1 MSVTQ
6 SIEGC
11 LEGAIGEYGLPQ
23 SRLAHW
29 LAALEP
35 GFSKLRARAEAGDFP
50 HFAIL
55 RETSDI
61 EAAEKAFHQ
70 LISGARSLFVL
81 GTGGSSLGGQT
92 LAQLGGWCIPGDNG
106 APASEKRP
114 RLRFYDNLDGLS
126 FISGLDAVDLST
138 ARFIVISKSGS
149 TAETLAQMLT
159 VFARLSAAGLG
170 DRIASM
176 VLAVSDPREDG
187 KANGLRDLCEAYGI
201 PVLDHPAAIGG
212 RYSGLSIV
220 GLLPLMARGLDP
232 YAVRRGAQK
241 VVDALIKATSP
252 GDFAPAL
259 GAALGIGLAK
269 DKGVTISVMMPYA
282 DRLERFAAWYVQLWA
297 ESLGKGG
304 EGTTPVAALGPVDQH
319 SQLQLYLDGP
329 RQHFMTIL
337 RVKAPRDALPVIP
350 PDLAER
356 AGAPYLGGF
365 TIADLVEA
373 QTRAIADVFIEA
385 KRPLRTFNIDRLDE
399 EAMGGLMMH
408 FIIETILAADLLGV
422 NPFDQPAVELGKRLT
437 RDYLAKARP
446 VEG

>member
-176 VLAVSDPREDG
+176 FLAVSDPREDG

-297 ESLGKGG
+297 ESLGKDGK
-304 EGTTPVAALGPVDQH
+304 GTTPLAAVGPVDQH
-319 SQLQLYLDGP
+319 SQLQLFIGGP
-329 RQHFMTIL
+329 RDKLFTVL
-337 RVKAPRDALPVIP
+337 TVGTAGRGPRIDAT
-350 PDLAER
+350 LAKV
-356 AGAPYLGGF
+356 AGEEGIGGR
-365 TIADLVEA
+365 TMGDLVAA
-373 QTRAIADVFIEA
+373 QGRATAETLARNGCPV
-385 KRPLRTFNIDRLDE
+385 RTLHVERLDE
-399 EAMGGLMMH
+399 AALGELLMH
-408 FIIETILAADLLGV
+408 FMLETIIAAHLLGV
-422 NPFDQPAVELGKRLT
+422 DPFDQPAVEEGKVLAKK
-437 RDYLAKARP
+437 YLA
-446 VEG
+446 GS